1 MELHSHLNAEHQTA
15 FEHVIQHLK
24 EKRIRITETRKAV
37 VAYIIESDDHPS
49 AEMIYLDLL
58 PNYPNMSL
66 ATVYNNL
73 KVLLE
78 EGFVTELKRA
88 NDTTTY
94 YDFMGHE
101 HLNVICEKCGKITD
115 FMDVEIPS
123 LKKEAHEQTGY
134 KITKEVLSIY
144 GICPECQQL
153 KNSEVTKSHFSFR
166 QAL

>member
-88 NDTTTY
+88 NDPTTY

-101 HLNVICEKCGKITD
+101 HLNVICEKCGKITY
-115 FMDVEIPS
+115 FMDV
-123 LKKEAHEQTGY
+123 
-134 KITKEVLSIY
+134 
-144 GICPECQQL
+144 
-153 KNSEVTKSHFSFR
+153 
-166 QAL
+166 

>member
-1 MELHSHLNAEHQTA
+1 MELHSHLNAENQTA
-15 FEHVIQHLK
+15 FKHVIQHLK
-24 EKRIRITETRKAV
+24 EKGVRITETRKAV

-49 AEMIYLDLL
+49 AEMIYKDLL

-78 EGFVTELKRA
+78 EGFVTELKRT

-123 LKKEAHEQTGY
+123 LKKEAHTQTGY

-144 GICPECQQL
+144 GICPDCQL
-153 KNSEVTKSHFSFR
+153 NKES
-166 QAL
+166 

>member
-1 MELHSHLNAEHQTA
+1 
-15 FEHVIQHLK
+15 
-24 EKRIRITETRKAV
+24 
-37 VAYIIESDDHPS
+37 
-49 AEMIYLDLL
+49 MIYLDLL

-101 HLNVICEKCGKITD
+101 HLSMLFVKNGKITD

-153 KNSEVTKSHFSFR
+153 KKIVKWPNRTSLIQTSIVMMFVFLFSPIIFAENLRIIGILLFRIIIIKLDNLIITGIIKS
-166 QAL
+166 